1 MESNVIKRPDARY
14 RALYFCLY
22 APLGVVCPLIGAYL
36 DYIGF
41 SGTQIG
47 IITSVG
53 TAVAICAGFFWGKI
67 YANAINSK
75 SIILILCLMAPIIAI
90 GSTFTR
96 VFLLYL
102 LLYSLM
108 YFFQGPMMG
117 LVDARTIKKTSNF
130 SIIRAYGAAGYA
142 IAVFVAGQIGEQI
155 GLEKIFYLYALGYL
169 TAFAIVATEK
179 DSQEERVAKEDKIN
193 NQLAGKSKEI
203 ITLKEVLKNK
213 KLVKLLVCAFF
224 FQATNVPNATY
235 FTFLF
240 QDGGGD
246 VAGVGLAFLLMAGS
260 EAPFMFLLPWI
271 NKRIP
276 MEKIIPLAMVVSII
290 RFAMYSFGPSSTFLL
305 ATFLLQGIVNG
316 IVLVEL
322 VRYISELAGQRLSS
336 LAIST
341 YYAASANGS
350 TIVASYISGLILDA
364 YGSTG
369 VYVFFTVL
377 NTIGVALYLLMGLQ
391 KRPEGNLSN
400 KDQIN

>member
-155 GLEKIFYLYALGYL
+155 GLEKIFY
-169 TAFAIVATEK
+169 
-179 DSQEERVAKEDKIN
+179 
-193 NQLAGKSKEI
+193 
-203 ITLKEVLKNK
+203 
-213 KLVKLLVCAFF
+213 
-224 FQATNVPNATY
+224 
-235 FTFLF
+235 
-240 QDGGGD
+240 
-246 VAGVGLAFLLMAGS
+246 
-260 EAPFMFLLPWI
+260 
-271 NKRIP
+271 
-276 MEKIIPLAMVVSII
+276 
-290 RFAMYSFGPSSTFLL
+290 
-305 ATFLLQGIVNG
+305 
-316 IVLVEL
+316 
-322 VRYISELAGQRLSS
+322 
-336 LAIST
+336 
-341 YYAASANGS
+341 
-350 TIVASYISGLILDA
+350 
-364 YGSTG
+364 
-369 VYVFFTVL
+369 
-377 NTIGVALYLLMGLQ
+377 
-391 KRPEGNLSN
+391 
-400 KDQIN
+400 